1 MDRLIY
7 MILGAGMGLMI
18 SPLAAFV
25 GAVVGI
31 LSKDLC
37 GVQTA
42 AELLP
47 TNSDM
52 ELDEDEEWFLTNP
65 TSPLL
70 DDSSMSISNGSL
82 DNDNFGLEINPANG
96 LPMVD
101 QAIDV
106 AGNPY
111 GMDN

>member
-7 MILGAGMGLMI
+7 MILGAGIGLMI

-25 GAVVGI
+25 GAVVGM

-42 AELLP
+42 PELLP

-52 ELDEDEEWFLTNP
+52 ELDEEWFLTNP

-70 DDSSMSISNGSL
+70 DDSSMSISNSSL